1 LQKSLVEKERYER
14 KKIEELD
21 KMKSEFF
28 SNISHEFRT
37 PLSLIINPL
46 EKLVNEDNLSN
57 KDKDR
62 IRLVLKSSNRLL
74 KLTNELMDF
83 SKIEKQLLKPDFEL
97 CEIVSMTN
105 EISHLFNNLADLM
118 NIEFKINYSFRSS

>member
-1 LQKSLVEKERYER
+1 MVLLFTYRKLVIQKTLQKSLVEKERYER

-46 EKLVNEDNLSN
+46 EKLVNEDNLST

-62 IRLVLKSSNRLL
+62 VRLVLKSSNRLL

-105 EISHLFNNLADLM
+105 EISHLF
-118 NIEFKINYSFRSS
+118 I